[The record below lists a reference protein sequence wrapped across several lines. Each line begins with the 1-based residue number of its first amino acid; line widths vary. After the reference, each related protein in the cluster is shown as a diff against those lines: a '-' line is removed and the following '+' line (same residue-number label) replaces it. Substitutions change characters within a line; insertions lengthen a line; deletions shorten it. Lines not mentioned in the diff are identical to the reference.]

1 MTVVSGVPEETVVTD
16 EQETERHSCEAIAW
30 LDEVDPAEAVACGG
44 AKMGR
49 LAELLASGVLV
60 PQGFAVTVDAY
71 LRHCTESG
79 LDSRIDA
86 VLAGLGP
93 DPDDGAVEAA
103 SAAIRELFVTTPVS
117 ADLTARL
124 TEAYEELCLRC
135 VDVNVPVAV
144 RSSATG
150 EDAADASFAG
160 IFDTYLGVS
169 GIERVVDSVRRCWGS
184 LFTARAL
191 AYRLRRGISH
201 HDMPIAVG
209 VIELIHAR
217 ASGVAFSVH
226 PVTGKR
232 DRIVV
237 ETSWGWGEAIVQ
249 GLVDPDHVEIGKAD
263 GRVLRYDVA
272 HKKVVSAFDFACGA
286 VTEIEMPAKLAHRR
300 VLDDEQI
307 GAIAAAVTAIEEH
320 YGHPVDVEWVIS
332 RHRRAG
338 DPVCIVQTRPVTT
351 VEPETAA
358 APAYDPV
365 ALAQK
370 YLFSGKP
377 IPGR

>member
-1 MTVVSGVPEETVVTD
+1 MIGSAGAPTSTVWVDGPD
-16 EQETERHSCEAIAW
+16 
-30 LDEVDPAEAVACGG
+30 DPASMVARAGS
-44 AKMGR
+44 KIGR
-49 LAELLASGVLV
+49 LAELHRTGVQV

-71 LRHCTESG
+71 REHCAQSG
-79 LDSRIDA
+79 VDPQIEEILG
-86 VLAGLGP
+86 GLGT
-93 DPDDGAVEAA
+93 DPADAAVQAA
-103 SAAIRELFVTTPVS
+103 SARIRELFDATPMS
-117 ADLTARL
+117 DRLTAEI

-135 VDVNVPVAV
+135 TDVNVPTAV

-169 GIERVVDSVRRCWGS
+169 GIERVLVAVRRCWAS

-191 AYRLRRGISH
+191 VYRLRNGISH

-226 PVTGKR
+226 PVTTKA
-232 DRIVV
+232 DRVV
-237 ETSWGWGEAIVQ
+237 IETSWGWGEAIVQ
-249 GLVDPDHVEIGKAD
+249 GLVDPDHIEVGKAD

-272 HKKVVSAFDFACGA
+272 HKTVVSAFDFADGR
-286 VTEIEMPAKLAHRR
+286 VTEIAMPAKLADRR
-300 VLDDEQI
+300 VLDEEQI
-307 GAIAAAVTAIEEH
+307 AAIVAAVIAIEQH
-320 YGHPVDVEWVIS
+320 YGYPVDVEWVIS

-338 DPVCIVQTRPVTT
+338 DPVCIVQIRPVT
-351 VEPETAA
+351 VTAA
-358 APAYDPV
+358 GPAAPAAYDPV

-370 YLFSGKP
+370 YVFSGKP